1 MKPQLE
7 KRLKALEK
15 GDEDPLILAWLF
27 PPNGVPRSKV
37 KISFVEG
44 DPRQCE
50 DYNRDFPVI
59 HG

>member
-15 GDEDPLILAWLF
+15 GEEDPLILAWLF

-37 KISFVEG
+37 KFEWVE
-44 DPRQCE
+44 E
-50 DYNRDFPVI
+50 DRCGGFSVVD
-59 HG
+59 G